1 MRTMERLENG
11 NIEVTIPVRLKFDGH
26 KTVLVRPDSASE
38 ELDPDDMTVLQK
50 ALVQEFKYRD
60 ALENGEVATVSELS
74 RRENQE
80 RAFMFRSL
88 SMVNLAPD
96 IVEAILDGSEPE
108 KLTMAALRRGI
119 PDDWNEQRRVF
130 GLKYH

>member
-1 MRTMERLENG
+1 MRTMEKLVNG

-26 KTVLVRPDSASE
+26 KTVLIQPENPPEV
-38 ELDPDDMTVLQK
+38 LDPDKMSVLQK
-50 ALVQEFKYRD
+50 ALVQGFQYRD
-60 ALENGEVATVSELS
+60 ALESGEVATVSELS

-80 RAFMFRSL
+80 RAFLFRAL

-108 KLTMAALRRGI
+108 QLTIKNLRHGI
-119 PDDWNEQRRVF
+119 PEDWNEQRRQF
-130 GLKYH
+130 GMA

>member
-1 MRTMERLENG
+1 MRTMERLVNG

-50 ALVQEFKYRD
+50 ALVQGSKYRD
-60 ALENGEVATVSELS
+60 ALENGEVETVSELS
-74 RRENQE
+74 RRENQD

-96 IVEAILDGSEPE
+96 IVEAILDGTEPA
-108 KLTMAALRRGI
+108 KLTMATLRHGI
-119 PDDWNEQRRVF
+119 PDDWNEQRQLF
-130 GLKYH
+130 GMA

>member
-1 MRTMERLENG
+1 MRTMERLVNG

-26 KTVLVRPDSASE
+26 KTVLVRPDSVSE

-50 ALVQEFKYRD
+50 ALVQGFKYRD

-108 KLTMAALRRGI
+108 QLTLKNLRRGI
-119 PDDWNEQRRVF
+119 PDDWNEQRRRF
-130 GLKYH
+130 GMA

>member
-1 MRTMERLENG
+1 MRTMEKLDNG
-11 NIEVTIPVRLKFDGH
+11 NIEVTLPVRLKFDGH

-50 ALVQEFKYRD
+50 ALVQGAKYRD

-74 RRENQE
+74 RRENQD

-108 KLTMAALRRGI
+108 KLTMAALRSGI

-130 GLKYH
+130 GMA

>member
-1 MRTMERLENG
+1 MRTMEKLDTG
-11 NIEVTIPVRLKFDGH
+11 NIEVMIPVRLKFDGH
-26 KTVLVRPDSASE
+26 KTVLVRPDDATE

-50 ALVQEFKYRD
+50 ALVQGFKYRD

-74 RRENQE
+74 RRENQD

-96 IVEAILDGSEPE
+96 IVEAILDGSEPA

-119 PDDWNEQRRVF
+119 PDDWNEQRRLF
-130 GLKYH
+130 GIV

>member
-26 KTVLVRPDSASE
+26 KTVLVRPDDATE

-50 ALVQEFKYRD
+50 ALVQGFKYRD

-74 RRENQE
+74 RRENQD

-96 IVEAILDGSEPE
+96 IVEAILDGSEPA
-108 KLTMAALRRGI
+108 KLTMATLRRGI

-130 GLKYH
+130 GV

>member
-1 MRTMERLENG
+1 
-11 NIEVTIPVRLKFDGH
+11 
-26 KTVLVRPDSASE
+26 
-38 ELDPDDMTVLQK
+38 MTVLQK
-50 ALVQEFKYRD
+50 ALVQGFKYRD
-60 ALENGEVATVSELS
+60 ALENGEVQTVSELS

-108 KLTMAALRRGI
+108 QLTLKNLRSGI
-119 PDDWNEQRRVF
+119 PDDWNEQRRRF
-130 GLKYH
+130 GMA

>member
-1 MRTMERLENG
+1 MRTMEKLENG

-26 KTVLVRPDSASE
+26 KTVLVRPDDATE

-50 ALVQEFKYRD
+50 ALVQGFKYRD
-60 ALENGEVATVSELS
+60 ALENGEAATVSELS
-74 RRENQE
+74 RRENQD

-130 GLKYH
+130 GMA

>member
-1 MRTMERLENG
+1 MRTMERLVNG

-26 KTVLVRPDSASE
+26 KTVLIQPDNPPE
-38 ELDPDDMTVLQK
+38 TLDPDEMSVLQK
-50 ALVQEFKYRD
+50 ALVQGFKYRD
-60 ALENGEVATVSELS
+60 TLENGEVATVSELS
-74 RRENQE
+74 RRENQD

-96 IVEAILDGSEPE
+96 IVEAILDGSEPA
-108 KLTMAALRRGI
+108 KLTMATLRRGI

-130 GLKYH
+130 GMA

>member
-1 MRTMERLENG
+1 MRTMERLMNG

-26 KTVLVRPDSASE
+26 KTVLIQPENPPEA
-38 ELDPDDMTVLQK
+38 LDPDKMSVLQK
-50 ALVQEFKYRD
+50 ALVQGFKYRD

-80 RAFMFRSL
+80 RAFLFRSL

-96 IVEAILDGSEPE
+96 IVEAILDGSEP
-108 KLTMAALRRGI
+108 KQLTLKNLRRGI
-119 PDDWNEQRRVF
+119 PDDWNEQQRQF
-130 GLKYH
+130 GMA

>member
-50 ALVQEFKYRD
+50 ALVQGFKYRD
-60 ALENGEVATVSELS
+60 ALESGEVATVSELS
-74 RRENQE
+74 RRENQD

-88 SMVNLAPD
+88 SMVNLATD
-96 IVEAILDGSEPE
+96 IVEAILDGSEPA
-108 KLTMAALRRGI
+108 KLTMATLRRGI

-130 GLKYH
+130 GFV